1 MTSPKVIGGHIGMAP
16 PEADVFVRSSPGC
29 RFFRFSFRFCMFF
42 LLVLD
47 TVHKCLALYTYS
59 RQALLDIAAQNWKIT
74 GQIPPELQHIV
85 RPESH
90 RHHPHEGPE
99 PTTSS
104 EYADPRIALRRR
116 RRKRGKRGGLHAR
129 LKARASR
136 PPLPSLLLANV
147 RSLENKLDELR
158 ARITSQREIR
168 ECCALIFSETW
179 LSETVPDSAV
189 QLETHSLHR
198 GDRTAASGKMS
209 GGGVCVYVNNSW
221 CMDVRT
227 VYKHCSQDLEF
238 LLLRCRPFYLPREF
252 TCVFLAAVYIHPRAN
267 YTAALSKLYDVI
279 SALETAHPDA
289 VFIVAGDFNQCNLR
303 TVLTKYHQHVDIPT
317 RGKNTLDHVYS
328 NIRGGLKAA
337 RRPSFGDSDHISL
350 FMYPAY
356 RQRLKQSDP
365 VSRQVQLWTPEAES
379 TLQDCFATTDWDVFR
394 AAATLEDS
402 SVSIDDYAE
411 YVTGYIHTCIENI
424 VPIIQVRK
432 FPNQKPWVNSEVLQM
447 LRARSVAFK
456 SGDET
461 ELKVAQYKLKK
472 AIRSAKRQH
481 REKTERLYSTAD
493 PRRMWQCLD
502 QITDFRSRP
511 GNIISSSG
519 SLPDDLNAFYT
530 RFETPTPT
538 TPTEYTHTSTTRP
551 PSPPPVVSSAQVHKA
566 LRRINPRKATGPDNI
581 PGRALRACANEL
593 ADVFTSIFNLSL
605 RQCTVP
611 TCYKTT
617 TVVPLPKKNPPSCL
631 NDYRPVALTPIIMKC
646 FERVVLSHIQS
657 SIPNTTDPL
666 QYAYR
671 SNRSTSDAIAAAL
684 HVSLSH
690 LENKDSYVRILFID
704 YSSAFNTVVPHRLT
718 YKLSSLGLHP
728 TLCDWLLSFLTGRP
742 QSVRIGNRTSAII
755 TTNIGTPQGCVLS
768 PILYTL
774 FTHDCVATHPGNIIL
789 KFADDTA
796 VIGRITGGD
805 EAAYR
810 KEVDSLVA
818 WCTKNNLTLNTDKTK
833 EMIVDMRK
841 ERRPHQPL
849 FIRDLEVERVSSF
862 KYLGVHISDDLT
874 WTLNTTYVL
883 KRAQQRLYF
892 LRRLRKFGMSPRILS
907 NFYSCIIESILT
919 SCITVWYG
927 STTVKDRKR
936 LQRVVKTATKITK
949 MAQPSLQSI
958 YNLRVHRRAASI
970 IKDPT
975 HPQHGLFTLL
985 PSGRRYRSVKCRTT
999 RLKNSFFPTAIRL
1012 LNS

>member
-1 MTSPKVIGGHIGMAP
+1 M
-16 PEADVFVRSSPGC
+16 
-29 RFFRFSFRFCMFF
+29 
-42 LLVLD
+42 
-47 TVHKCLALYTYS
+47 
-59 RQALLDIAAQNWKIT
+59 
-74 GQIPPELQHIV
+74 
-85 RPESH
+85 
-90 RHHPHEGPE
+90 
-99 PTTSS
+99 
-104 EYADPRIALRRR
+104 
-116 RRKRGKRGGLHAR
+116 
-129 LKARASR
+129 
-136 PPLPSLLLANV
+136 
-147 RSLENKLDELR
+147 
-158 ARITSQREIR
+158 
-168 ECCALIFSETW
+168 
-179 LSETVPDSAV
+179 
-189 QLETHSLHR
+189 
-198 GDRTAASGKMS
+198 
-209 GGGVCVYVNNSW
+209 
-221 CMDVRT
+221 
-227 VYKHCSQDLEF
+227 
-238 LLLRCRPFYLPREF
+238 
-252 TCVFLAAVYIHPRAN
+252 
-267 YTAALSKLYDVI
+267 
-279 SALETAHPDA
+279 
-289 VFIVAGDFNQCNLR
+289 
-303 TVLTKYHQHVDIPT
+303 
-317 RGKNTLDHVYS
+317 
-328 NIRGGLKAA
+328 
-337 RRPSFGDSDHISL
+337 
-350 FMYPAY
+350 
-356 RQRLKQSDP
+356 SDP

-704 YSSAFNTVVPHRLT
+704 YSSAFNTVIPHRLT

-985 PSGRRYRSVKCRTT
+985 PSGRSTRKTHSMTVWHSTIKGSGNEQASDCVIALISGAIVPYVPLPAIHAHPYTGSGRWEDRVFGGWGTNTENDTLKRTAQP
-999 RLKNSFFPTAIRL
+999 SGG
-1012 LNS
+1012 

>member
-1 MTSPKVIGGHIGMAP
+1 MQQSVWSRTLLRRDSGSCLCLCVCVCVRVCIYRCVCVCVCGCVCVMQPGKCLHFFKCIVLCVSVVVCVCIGCVCVFSVYEIDA
-16 PEADVFVRSSPGC
+16 EAEPDRQGINLNQMLYRHCNFSVFYTMVYRRGPTPCTGVYKAFRS
-29 RFFRFSFRFCMFF
+29 
-42 LLVLD
+42 D

-59 RQALLDIAAQNWKIT
+59 RQALLDIAAQNWKFT

-90 RHHPHEGPE
+90 RHHPHEGPG

-158 ARITSQREIR
+158 ARITSQREVR

-198 GDRTAASGKMS
+198 GDRTAAS
-209 GGGVCVYVNNSW
+209 
-221 CMDVRT
+221 
-227 VYKHCSQDLEF
+227 DLEF

-350 FMYPAY
+350 FMYPVY

-551 PSPPPVVSSAQVHKA
+551 PPPPTSRLIS
-566 LRRINPRKATGPDNI
+566 
-581 PGRALRACANEL
+581 PG
-593 ADVFTSIFNLSL
+593 T
-605 RQCTVP
+605 
-611 TCYKTT
+611 
-617 TVVPLPKKNPPSCL
+617 
-631 NDYRPVALTPIIMKC
+631 
-646 FERVVLSHIQS
+646 QS
-657 SIPNTTDPL
+657 PEED
-666 QYAYR
+666 
-671 SNRSTSDAIAAAL
+671 
-684 HVSLSH
+684 
-690 LENKDSYVRILFID
+690 
-704 YSSAFNTVVPHRLT
+704 
-718 YKLSSLGLHP
+718 
-728 TLCDWLLSFLTGRP
+728 
-742 QSVRIGNRTSAII
+742 
-755 TTNIGTPQGCVLS
+755 
-768 PILYTL
+768 
-774 FTHDCVATHPGNIIL
+774 
-789 KFADDTA
+789 
-796 VIGRITGGD
+796 
-805 EAAYR
+805 
-810 KEVDSLVA
+810 
-818 WCTKNNLTLNTDKTK
+818 
-833 EMIVDMRK
+833 
-841 ERRPHQPL
+841 
-849 FIRDLEVERVSSF
+849 
-862 KYLGVHISDDLT
+862 
-874 WTLNTTYVL
+874 
-883 KRAQQRLYF
+883 
-892 LRRLRKFGMSPRILS
+892 
-907 NFYSCIIESILT
+907 
-919 SCITVWYG
+919 
-927 STTVKDRKR
+927 
-936 LQRVVKTATKITK
+936 
-949 MAQPSLQSI
+949 
-958 YNLRVHRRAASI
+958 
-970 IKDPT
+970 
-975 HPQHGLFTLL
+975 
-985 PSGRRYRSVKCRTT
+985 
-999 RLKNSFFPTAIRL
+999 
-1012 LNS
+1012 

>member
-1 MTSPKVIGGHIGMAP
+1 MPEIHFTYCPSFFVMRPGQVQYSIRTEHCYRSQPAKKGLACPADVVLTSP
-16 PEADVFVRSSPGC
+16 
-29 RFFRFSFRFCMFF
+29 
-42 LLVLD
+42 
-47 TVHKCLALYTYS
+47 
-59 RQALLDIAAQNWKIT
+59 
-74 GQIPPELQHIV
+74 EL
-85 RPESH
+85 
-90 RHHPHEGPE
+90 G
-99 PTTSS
+99 
-104 EYADPRIALRRR
+104 
-116 RRKRGKRGGLHAR
+116 
-129 LKARASR
+129 
-136 PPLPSLLLANV
+136 
-147 RSLENKLDELR
+147 
-158 ARITSQREIR
+158 
-168 ECCALIFSETW
+168 
-179 LSETVPDSAV
+179 
-189 QLETHSLHR
+189 
-198 GDRTAASGKMS
+198 
-209 GGGVCVYVNNSW
+209 
-221 CMDVRT
+221 
-227 VYKHCSQDLEF
+227 
-238 LLLRCRPFYLPREF
+238 
-252 TCVFLAAVYIHPRAN
+252 
-267 YTAALSKLYDVI
+267 
-279 SALETAHPDA
+279 
-289 VFIVAGDFNQCNLR
+289 
-303 TVLTKYHQHVDIPT
+303 
-317 RGKNTLDHVYS
+317 
-328 NIRGGLKAA
+328 
-337 RRPSFGDSDHISL
+337 
-350 FMYPAY
+350 
-356 RQRLKQSDP
+356 
-365 VSRQVQLWTPEAES
+365 
-379 TLQDCFATTDWDVFR
+379 
-394 AAATLEDS
+394 
-402 SVSIDDYAE
+402 
-411 YVTGYIHTCIENI
+411 
-424 VPIIQVRK
+424 
-432 FPNQKPWVNSEVLQM
+432 
-447 LRARSVAFK
+447 
-456 SGDET
+456 
-461 ELKVAQYKLKK
+461 
-472 AIRSAKRQH
+472 
-481 REKTERLYSTAD
+481 
-493 PRRMWQCLD
+493 
-502 QITDFRSRP
+502 
-511 GNIISSSG
+511 
-519 SLPDDLNAFYT
+519 
-530 RFETPTPT
+530 
-538 TPTEYTHTSTTRP
+538 
-551 PSPPPVVSSAQVHKA
+551 
-566 LRRINPRKATGPDNI
+566 
-581 PGRALRACANEL
+581 
-593 ADVFTSIFNLSL
+593 
-605 RQCTVP
+605 
-611 TCYKTT
+611 
-617 TVVPLPKKNPPSCL
+617 
-631 NDYRPVALTPIIMKC
+631 PVALTPIIMKC

-841 ERRPHQPL
+841 ERRPHQAL
-849 FIRDLEVERVSSF
+849 FIRGLEVERVSSF

-985 PSGRRYRSVKCRTT
+985 PSGRRHDGSP
-999 RLKNSFFPTAIRL
+999 RLKVMYFFFQWFHHEDRDLALWEFNRRYSQAYILPPGSHHLQRHSCTPCCFIIVPTDPCVLSNGGREKKEVEIRSKGETVQLFVWVSMPPPFKIFESVSSSLRGQQVFVMYQVPRYPGHLPTTSNTHTPNSTMVKTKELSEDTRNRIVDLHQAGKTESAIGKQLDVKKSTVGAIIRKWKTYKTTTNLPRSGAPLKITARGVKMITRTWQ
-1012 LNS
+1012 